1 MTTRA
6 NIGYG
11 SRFQNGNDA
20 SPEVFTDLV
29 GIEITNITP
38 PQPSR
43 DSVDVSHELSPD
55 SYREFIAGLT
65 DAGEVKI
72 DFNWTPNTGVTGITS
87 LYAELALPSATATKT
102 RRILFPNGSYLI
114 FDAFCTGISPELPID
129 DKMTATATFKVSG
142 KPDLTL
148 V

>member
-11 SRFQNGNDA
+11 ARFQTSNDS
-20 SPEVFTDLV
+20 SPESFSDLV
-29 GIEITNITP
+29 GVEITNITP

-65 DAGEVKI
+65 DAGEVSI
-72 DFNWTPNTGVTGITS
+72 EFNWTPQTAVTGIGS
-87 LYAELALPSATATKT
+87 LYTELTLVSASATKT
-102 RRILFPNGSYLI
+102 RRIVFPDGSSMQ
-114 FDAFCTGISPELPID
+114 FEAFLTGISPEIPLD
-129 DKMTATATFKVSG
+129 DKMTATATFKVTG
-142 KPDLTL
+142 RPFLTQI
-148 V
+148 